1 MNPIIKLFQNKIFLF
16 VVIVIMVSVI
26 IYLLTD
32 NFKDTFNSLGDFS
45 RLPPHIQQLPHQQ
58 MMPQVPPAHDRTP
71 YTGTNYNTGTHKNI
85 NNGAPNF
92 GRTNQENTI
101 KSPNGTSMIPGNIF
115 RTKTGREAYE
125 EEQFVSIYDAN
136 FGGML
141 GTTMGLN

>member
-1 MNPIIKLFQNKIFLF
+1 MNTIIKLFQNKIFLF
-16 VVIVIMVSVI
+16 VVILVMIGVI

-32 NFKDTFNSLGDFS
+32 NFKEIGDFS
-45 RLPPHIQQLPHQQ
+45 RVPPHIENLPLQQ

-71 YTGTNYNTGTHKNI
+71 ETGTNYNTGTYKNI

-92 GRTNQENTI
+92 GRKENTI
-101 KSPNGTSMIPGNIF
+101 ESPSGTKMVPGNIY
-115 RTKTGREAYE
+115 RINTGREAYE

-141 GTTMGLN
+141 GTTLGLN

>member
-45 RLPPHIQQLPHQQ
+45 RVPPHIENLPLQQ

-71 YTGTNYNTGTHKNI
+71 DTGTNYNTGTHKNI

-101 KSPNGTSMIPGNIF
+101 ESTSMIPGNLF